1 MPIPR
6 VIEEVV
12 EAFKRAQLAGDPAAA
27 SALFADDA
35 VMYPPVSEAVVRG
48 RPAIDRLLQAVHR
61 RLRILGVDYDQ
72 VGGDA
77 VTDMAFVHWRYALRV
92 ETLVGDAPPITM
104 RGRLVWVLKRRD
116 GGAWR
121 VAVHHASLEPGAAS
135 FEPADAASEPAAP
148 PVSSLP
154 VDRP

>member
-1 MPIPR
+1 MPIPH

-12 EAFKRAQLAGDPAAA
+12 EAFKRAQLAGDPVAA

-35 VMYPPVSEAVVRG
+35 VMYPPVAEAVVRG
-48 RPAIDRLLQAVHR
+48 RPSIDRLLQAIHR

-77 VTDMAFVHWRYALRV
+77 TSEMAYVHWRYALRA
-92 ETLVGDAPPITM
+92 ETLAGDAPPITM
-104 RGRLVWVLKRRD
+104 RGRLLWVLKRRD

-135 FEPADAASEPAAP
+135 LEPVAASSEPVAP
-148 PVSSLP
+148 PINSPP